1 MECCARARACSVW
14 HIRRSSF
21 RAVASVIVRD
31 TTEIQRSISA
41 LGTAAGCVIPTHRDV
56 VPKIGDDTWSA
67 ALHNNLGRSFSTAEL
82 VGAAIKALLDVGTSA
97 KGLAHCLGF
106 ALAGWLVR
114 HKHARLN
121 HSCFACC
128 GGSQRWEGG
137 REERT
142 VAVRAAPRGVTVAH
156 ATHNMRRN
164 TVRLSR
170 ERCASRDCSMF
181 RWVRECLLG
190 PVLAAVGRFRAF
202 HTHSAYSRL
211 PPAPS

>member
-67 ALHNNLGRSFSTAEL
+67 ALHSNLGRSFSTAEL

-121 HSCFACC
+121 RSCFALLWR
-128 GGSQRWEGG
+128 QPKAGG
-137 REERT
+137 RERG
-142 VAVRAAPRGVTVAH
+142 AHCRCSRRAARCDSGACNAQH
-156 ATHNMRRN
+156 ATQ
-164 TVRLSR
+164 
-170 ERCASRDCSMF
+170 
-181 RWVRECLLG
+181 
-190 PVLAAVGRFRAF
+190 
-202 HTHSAYSRL
+202 HSAFESRAL
-211 PPAPS
+211 CVARLRYASLGKGVPARASSCGSAAI